1 MKQVYRV
8 LAFAIAAL
16 VAVQAA
22 AVAYG
27 FFALGKYIEAGNTVD
42 QSTQTFPGDIGLAIH
57 GIGGTMIIPAVAL
70 LLLVSSFFAKIPG
83 GVKWALIVFLTMIV
97 QVALGLFA
105 HAVPL
110 LGVLHGIVALVLFG
124 VAVSAAMRVST
135 ATRAAAA
142 NDVTSTPA
150 RV

>member
-8 LAFAIAAL
+8 LAYVIAAL

-42 QSTQTFPGDIGLAIH
+42 QSTQTFPGDIGLMLH
-57 GIGGTMIIPAVAL
+57 GIGGTIAIPAVAL
-70 LLLVSSFFAKIPG
+70 ILLILSFFAKIPG
-83 GVKWALIVFLTMIV
+83 GVKWALIVFLTVVV

-110 LGVLHGIVALVLFG
+110 LGILHGLVALVLFG
-124 VAVSAAMRVST
+124 LAVTAAMRVGT
-135 ATRAAAA
+135 ATRAPEPS
-142 NDVTSTPA
+142 DRPSTPA

>member
-8 LAFAIAAL
+8 LALVVAAL

-42 QSTQTFPGDIGLAIH
+42 QSTQTFPGDIGLMVH
-57 GIGGTMIIPAVAL
+57 GIGGTIAIPAVAL
-70 LLLVSSFFAKIPG
+70 ILLIISFFAKIPG

-105 HAVPL
+105 HDVPL
-110 LGVLHGIVALVLFG
+110 LGILHGIVALVLFG
-124 VAVSAAMRVST
+124 VAVSAAMRVRT
-135 ATRAAAA
+135 ATRAAEADPVA
-142 NDVTSTPA
+142 STPA
-150 RV
+150 GV

>member
-8 LAFAIAAL
+8 LALVVAAL

-42 QSTQTFPGDIGLAIH
+42 QSTQTFPGDVGLMVH
-57 GIGGTMIIPAVAL
+57 GIGGTIAIPAVAL
-70 LLLVSSFFAKIPG
+70 ILLIISFFAKIPG

-105 HAVPL
+105 HDVPL
-110 LGVLHGIVALVLFG
+110 LGILHGIVALVLFG
-124 VAVSAAMRVST
+124 VAVSAAMRVRT
-135 ATRAAAA
+135 ATRAAEADPVA
-142 NDVTSTPA
+142 STPA
-150 RV
+150 GV

>member
-1 MKQVYRV
+1 
-8 LAFAIAAL
+8 
-16 VAVQAA
+16 
-22 AVAYG
+22 
-27 FFALGKYIEAGNTVD
+27 
-42 QSTQTFPGDIGLAIH
+42 
-57 GIGGTMIIPAVAL
+57 VAL
-70 LLLVSSFFAKIPG
+70 LLLISSFFAKIPG